1 MKKQYLLMI
10 ILFLIG
16 TFSYAQDRVIEG
28 QVVSAGDGL
37 PLIGASVVKKGSTTG
52 VTTDLDG
59 KFKIELSKPEILVVS
74 FIGFAEKEVAVNL
87 DQTGDLTIRLE
98 EDITKLNEVVV
109 SGLASSVKRSNLGNA
124 VATVSSE
131 ELTGMTN
138 QPTMD
143 NALYGKVTG
152 VNITSSS
159 GAPGGGIA
167 MRLRGVTSITGNN
180 QPLFIIDG
188 VYVSNAEIPSGL
200 RNASGANSG
209 NEENAS
215 NRIADLA
222 PSDIE
227 NIEVLKGP
235 SAAAIY
241 GARANAGVVII
252 TTKRGKRGET
262 RVNLMQD
269 VGFSTIQRKVGI
281 GQRDWTPSL
290 VEEVFGS
297 DEVAR
302 YNAALN
308 GRGLIDYEEE
318 IYGETGLITDTKI
331 SATGGS
337 EKTKFYVGASLRDEE
352 GIIKNTGYS
361 RASVRANI
369 DHQFNDKIKFTTS
382 SNFVNSTTQRGFTGN
397 ENEGGLSMGYNMAFT
412 RPWANLFPDEFGN
425 YPDNPN
431 AAGNML
437 LVRDQAI
444 NDEVINRFIQGA
456 SIDIKLYESDQSF
469 LKFKWNGGFDSYNLE
484 TYVYVPEYHQAQRG
498 LQNGFIGVGKNSI
511 FNTNNQGFLVWD
523 NYLSGGSLQLTS
535 QVGYTYITFDRD
547 LVYNQATQLIPG
559 QTTLGQSGTQEFDQD
574 LENVKEFG
582 YFAQQELNYE
592 DKIIGT
598 LGVRADKST
607 LNADQNQFYYFPKA
621 SVALNIAN
629 FDFWNL
635 DLFNQVKLRAAYGET
650 GSSATFGSLY
660 TSFEAVNIGGSPGVS
675 VGGLRGSE
683 DLIPETA
690 SEFET
695 GIDIAIL
702 DNKLSFTAT
711 YYNRNINDLIL
722 QRALQ
727 PSTGFGLEVTNL
739 ADLQNQGLELAL
751 NANPVQNENF
761 VWTST
766 TNFWFN
772 RSEITR
778 LDVPSFAPAGSGFGL
793 GLGTA
798 FIEEGEPVTQLK
810 GTIDGEV
817 VTVGDAEP
825 DFQTSFLNNFT
836 IFKNFDLSFLIHVK
850 EGGSNLNLTTYL
862 TDLAGLTGDL
872 DDPSG
877 QERTSNPNTDRFI
890 EDASYMRLR
899 EIALYY
905 RLPESAV
912 GIFNGAVNKIKIGA
926 SGRNLWTISP
936 YSGYDPEVSAKG
948 GAGLS
953 TGLDVN
959 PFPSTKQVYFHLALE
974 F

>member
-1 MKKQYLLMI
+1 MKKQYLLLI

-16 TFSYAQDRVIEG
+16 SFSYAQDRVIEG
-28 QVVSAGDGL
+28 QVVSAIDGL
-37 PLIGASVVKKGSTTG
+37 PLIGATVVKKGSTSG

-59 KFKIELSKPEILVVS
+59 KFKLDISKPEILVVS
-74 FIGFAEKEVAVNL
+74 FIGFAEKEVAVNP
-87 DQTGDLTIRLE
+87 DTSGEITISLE
-98 EDITKLNEVVV
+98 EDITRLNEVVV
-109 SGLASSVKRSNLGNA
+109 SGLATSVKRSNLGNA

-131 ELTGMTN
+131 ELTGITN
-138 QPTMD
+138 QPTLD

-188 VYVSNAEIPSGL
+188 VYVSNDEIPSGL

-227 NIEVLKGP
+227 NIEILKGP

-241 GARANAGVVII
+241 GSRANAGVVII

-262 RVNLMQD
+262 QVNLSQD
-269 VGFSTIQRKVGI
+269 IGFSTIQRKVGI
-281 GQRDWTPSL
+281 GQRDWTAAL
-290 VEEVFGS
+290 VESEFGAG
-297 DEVAR
+297 EVAR
-302 YNAALN
+302 YTEALN
-308 GRGLIDYEEE
+308 GRGLVDYEEE
-318 IYGETGLITDTKI
+318 IYGETGLISETRI
-331 SATGGS
+331 SANGGS
-337 EKTKFYVGASLRDEE
+337 ENTKFYVGASLRDEE
-352 GIIKNTGYS
+352 GIIKHTGYK
-361 RASVRANI
+361 RASIRANI
-369 DHQFNDKIKFTTS
+369 DHQLNDRIKFTTS
-382 SNFVNSTTQRGFTGN
+382 SNFINSKTQRGFTGN

-412 RPWANLFPDEFGN
+412 RPWANLYPDEFGN

-437 LVRDQAI
+437 LVRDKAI
-444 NDEVINRFIQGA
+444 NDEDINRYIQGA
-456 SIDIKLYESDQSF
+456 SVDVNLWETDQSF
-469 LKFKWNGGFDSYNLE
+469 LKFKWNGGFDTYSLE

-498 LQNGFIGVGKNSI
+498 LQNGFIAVGKNNI

-523 NYLSGGSLQLTS
+523 NYLGGGSLQLTS
-535 QVGYTYITFDRD
+535 QVGYAYITFSRD

-559 QTTLGQSGTQEFDQD
+559 QTTLGQSGTQELDQT
-574 LENVKEFG
+574 LQNVKEFG
-582 YFAQQELNYE
+582 YFAQQEFNYE
-592 DKIIGT
+592 DKLIGT
-598 LGVRADKST
+598 LGIRADKST

-621 SVALNIAN
+621 SLALNLAN
-629 FDFWNL
+629 FDFWNFEL
-635 DLFNQVKLRAAYGET
+635 MNQLKLRAAYGET
-650 GSSATFGSLY
+650 GSSAGFGSLF
-660 TSFEAVNIGGSPGVS
+660 TSFQAVNIGGSPGIS

-695 GIDIAIL
+695 GIDMTL
-702 DNKLSFTAT
+702 FDNKLSLEAS
-711 YYNRNINDLIL
+711 YYNRNIYDLIL

-751 NANPVQNENF
+751 NASPVQNENF
-761 VWTST
+761 IWSST

-772 RSEITR
+772 RSKITR
-778 LDVPSFAPAGSGFGL
+778 MDVPPFAPAGSGFGL

-810 GTIDGEV
+810 GTKDGEV
-817 VTVGDAEP
+817 ITVGDAEP
-825 DFQTSFLNNFT
+825 DFQMSFFNSMNF
-836 IFKNFDLSFLIHVK
+836 FKNFDFSFLIHVK
-850 EGGSNLNLTTYL
+850 QGGNNLNLTTFL

-872 DDPSG
+872 DDQSG
-877 QERTSNPNTDRFI
+877 IDRISNPNTERFI

-905 RLPESAV
+905 RLPKSAV
-912 GIFNGAVNKIKIGA
+912 NVFNGTIKTVKIGA
-926 SGRNLWTISP
+926 SGRNLWTVSD
-936 YSGYDPEVSAKG
+936 YTGYDPEVSTKG

-959 PFPSTKQVYFHLALE
+959 PYPSTKQVYFHLALE

>member
-16 TFSYAQDRVIEG
+16 TFSYGQDRVIEG
-28 QVVSAGDGL
+28 TVVSASDGL
-37 PLIGASVVKKGSTTG
+37 PLIGATVVKKGSTSG

-59 KFKIELSKPEILVVS
+59 KFKLSISQPEILVVS

-87 DQTGDLTIRLE
+87 GQSGPLTISLE

-124 VATVSSE
+124 VATVSAE
-131 ELTGMTN
+131 ELTGTTN

-200 RNASGANSG
+200 RNASGANAG

-262 RVNLMQD
+262 RVKVSQD
-269 VGFSTIQRKVGI
+269 LGFNTIQRYVGI
-281 GQRDWTPSL
+281 GDRPWTASL
-290 VEEVFGS
+290 VEETFGPG
-297 DEVAR
+297 EVAA
-302 YNAALN
+302 YNAAVN
-308 GRGLIDYEEE
+308 GGGLYDYEEE
-318 IYGETGLITDTKI
+318 LYGETGLISDTRV
-331 SATGGS
+331 SVTGGD
-337 EKTKFYVGASLRDEE
+337 EKTKFFVGGSLRDEN
-352 GIIKNTGYS
+352 GIIKNTGYQ

-369 DHQFNDKIKFTTS
+369 DHKLSDRISFTTS
-382 SNFVNSTTQRGFTGN
+382 SNFVNSLTQRGFTGN
-397 ENEGGLSMGYNMAFT
+397 ENEGGLSLGYNLAFT
-412 RPWANLFPDEFGN
+412 RPWANLYPDEFGN

-431 AAGNML
+431 TAGNML

-444 NDEVINRFIQGA
+444 NDENINRFIQGA
-456 SIDIKLYESDQSF
+456 SIDVNLYETDQSF

-535 QVGYTYITFDRD
+535 QVGYTYITFSRD

-559 QTTLGQSGTQEFDQD
+559 QTTLGQSGTQELDQTLQD
-574 LENVKEFG
+574 VREFG
-582 YFAQQELNYE
+582 YFAQQEMNFE
-592 DKIIGT
+592 DKIIAT

-607 LNADQNQFYYFPKA
+607 LNAEQNKFYYFPKA
-621 SVALNIAN
+621 SLALNIAN
-629 FDFWNL
+629 YPFWSV
-635 DLFNQVKLRAAYGET
+635 DAINQLKVRAAYGET
-650 GSSATFGSLY
+650 GSSAGFGSLF
-660 TSFEAVNIGGSPGVS
+660 TSFGPVNIGGSPGVS
-675 VGGLRGSE
+675 IGGLRGS
-683 DLIPETA
+683 DNLIPETA
-690 SEFET
+690 AEFET
-695 GIDIAIL
+695 GFDMSLL

-711 YYNRNINDLIL
+711 YYNRTINDLIL

-727 PSTGFGLEVTNL
+727 PSTGFSLEVTNL
-739 ADLQNQGLELAL
+739 ADLVNRGLELSM
-751 NANPVQNENF
+751 NAQPVQNENF
-761 VWTST
+761 TWNST

-778 LDVPSFAPAGSGFGL
+778 LDVAPFAPAGAGFGL

-798 FIEEGEPVTQLK
+798 FIEEGEPVTQIK
-810 GTIDGEV
+810 GRVDGEV

-825 DFQTSFLNNFT
+825 DFQMSFFNNMT
-836 IFKNFDLSFLIHVK
+836 IFKNFDFSFLVHIRQ
-850 EGGSNLNLTTYL
+850 GSENVNLTTFL
-862 TDLAGLTGDL
+862 TDLAALTGDL
-872 DDPSG
+872 DEASG
-877 QERTSNPNTDRFI
+877 QERTSNPNTDRFV

-905 RLPESAV
+905 RMPENILSA
-912 GIFNGAVNKIKIGA
+912 FNGTINKIRIGA
-926 SGRNLWTISP
+926 SGRNLWTVTP
-936 YSGYDPEVSAKG
+936 YSGYDPEVSTKG
-948 GAGLS
+948 GTGLS

-959 PFPSTKQVYFHLALE
+959 PFPSSKQVYFHVELE